1 MTAATL
7 LTSRFFHTLLATC
20 TVAAGLTVG
29 AVSHAGA
36 ITIYSAL
43 EEEELHLFAEKAREE
58 IPHITLNILRLS
70 TGNMA
75 MRLIAEAN
83 NPQADVILS
92 LPVSNVLNPNIAPLF
107 APYTPKGI
115 EQIPARFRDPDG
127 HWFSMA
133 GYMQVFCVN
142 TQRLKRLKLPVPQS
156 WADLADPKY
165 KGEVVMP
172 DPVSSGV
179 GYVNLTTLVQGL
191 GEERGWDFIARLTQ
205 NMAQYTNSGSR
216 PCRMAQAGEYAVGVS
231 YEVPAIQAISEG
243 YPMQL
248 VVPTDWPGYEI
259 SGIGM
264 LKGAKNPTDAQAFL
278 DWLLTPS
285 PMAIYASLKPVITYP
300 RPGGQPASE
309 RAAGLPEDMTSIM
322 PNMDFAAMA
331 RNRTALIARWK
342 EVTQR

>member
-1 MTAATL
+1 MTLRTLTLRTL
-7 LTSRFFHTLLATC
+7 LQPAIAACVL
-20 TVAAGLTVG
+20 AAGLTSPF
-29 AVSHAGA
+29 AVQAGA

-43 EEEELHLFAEKAREE
+43 EEEELNLFAQKAKEE

-92 LPVSNVLNPNIAPLF
+92 LPISNVLNPNVAPLF
-107 APYTPKGI
+107 APYLPKGI
-115 EQIPARFRDPDG
+115 AQIPARFRDPDG

-142 TQRLKRLKLPVPQS
+142 TDRLRRLKLAVPQS

-172 DPVSSGV
+172 DPVASGV
-179 GYVNLTTLVQGL
+179 GYGNLTTLVQGL
-191 GEERGWDFIARLTQ
+191 GADKGWDFIGRLTQ
-205 NMAQYTNSGSR
+205 NMAQYTNSGAR

-248 VVPTDWPGYEI
+248 VVPSDWPGYEI

-264 LKGAKNPTDAQAFL
+264 LKGAKNPTDAKAFL
-278 DWLLTPS
+278 DWMLTAS

-300 RPGGQPASE
+300 RPGGQPAAE
-309 RAAGLPEDMTSIM
+309 KAAGLPEDMTSIM
-322 PNMDFAAMA
+322 PEMDFAAMA
-331 RNRTALIARWK
+331 RDRAALIARWK